1 MHLCAAK
8 CCQDSTSSVDS
19 VQRCVDR
26 CSAPMTKAQ
35 NYVQYELGEFQGRL
49 QRCVMVSI
57 WKHVW
62 LLDFTLP
69 HLTST
74 AMQRRCQSK
83 NAAKPQRGA
92 NCQIHRSIRTLR
104 DSVRRQT
111 RWTDTQPYEDYEDGP
126 CQGSRLNTSTLVEL
140 ILALHLSQFYTLTLI
155 CCWSGWKIN
164 LYTYIVI
171 IT

>member
-57 WKHVW
+57 
-62 LLDFTLP
+62 
-69 HLTST
+69 
-74 AMQRRCQSK
+74 
-83 NAAKPQRGA
+83 
-92 NCQIHRSIRTLR
+92 
-104 DSVRRQT
+104 
-111 RWTDTQPYEDYEDGP
+111 
-126 CQGSRLNTSTLVEL
+126 
-140 ILALHLSQFYTLTLI
+140 
-155 CCWSGWKIN
+155 
-164 LYTYIVI
+164 
-171 IT
+171 